1 MIDIYV
7 CVGSACHL
15 KGSYSIINRL
25 QELVGNSKHAEQ
37 INLMAVLCFGRCGG
51 DVAVRIGEDEYFSM
65 RPEDTDS
72 WFEANILP
80 RLEN

>member
-15 KGSYSIINRL
+15 KGSYSIIKRL
-25 QELVGNSKHAEQ
+25 QELIEHSDKGNE

-51 DVAVRIGEDEYFSM
+51 DVSVRIGEDEYFSLK
-65 RPEDTDS
+65 PESVDE
-72 WFEANILP
+72 WFETQVLS
-80 RLEN
+80 RV